1 MGPGQVMTTTF
12 MCLDFVPYQFMALP
26 WLVGAASSS
35 MVLATTGVTRLQL
48 GIAGGGPVAVANLST
63 PITFTLPGLNS
74 TSGERSWCSFW
85 NLSSQAIDTSGCTT
99 LPGRYPQNHTL
110 TFVPGFLAPNNSMLA
125 WAWRIS
131 GPLAASCS
139 QTVLDCGAM
148 PSASQALNP
157 VNLSAGAVSCPAG
170 SSSASSAG
178 APPPVLRVFYGSGCG
193 LLQSNNALGCWW
205 NALTQ
210 AFQGAGCVAAPVTR
224 CMCRHLAGDFLGLKT
239 PATAVAT
246 LLLASP
252 PPASTGKAHGQTVWV
267 VVGAAVGGSLIV
279 LCFAV
284 AAVIFVRQRCAATHT
299 AAKLASLPQMQTP
312 MAYNTVARS
321 PRTQRG
327 ISTSSSFTDLK
338 ACVDGDLLE
347 AADDGWPDDDQASLP
362 RPSSRAA
369 VQSGGAGSGE
379 TTNGGPLDFVAV
391 AVGAF
396 FDTLMGIAPLLQR
409 PAAVAVSAAQAG
421 EGPRSCFKTAT
432 AADVAAR
439 MPRHSTA
446 KTRGTSREERG
457 PRPSGSTSAAEQGRL
472 LNITTPPWKS
482 VDREQAAD
490 GDELLQFLGELGLE
504 ALEPALAQMGVGSVD
519 DLQFVDQEMLLASGA
534 RPVQAKKLLAAG
546 VRAAARTTRRAAGA
560 GLF

>member
-170 SSSASSAG
+170 SSSASSTG
-178 APPPVLRVFYGSGCG
+178 AQHPVLRVFYGSGCG

-252 PPASTGKAHGQTVWV
+252 PPASTGEAARGQTVWV
-267 VVGAAVGGSLIV
+267 ELGAAVGGSVI
-279 LCFAV
+279 LCSCVVAV
-284 AAVIFVRQRCAATHT
+284 VIFVRQRQRYAATDT

-312 MAYNTVARS
+312 MADNTVARS
-321 PRTQRG
+321 LWTQHG
-327 ISTSSSFTDLK
+327 ISTSSLTDSK
-338 ACVDGDLLE
+338 ARVDGDHLE
-347 AADDGWPDDDQASLP
+347 AADDDWPDDDQASLP
-362 RPSSRAA
+362 RPSTTRAA
-369 VQSGGAGSGE
+369 QSGRGSGE
-379 TTNGGPLDFVAV
+379 TTNPLDFVSII
-391 AVGAF
+391 VGAF
-396 FDTLMGIAPLLQR
+396 FDTLLGPLTPLLQR
-409 PAAVAVSAAQAG
+409 PAAVSASAAQAG
-421 EGPRSCFKTAT
+421 E
-432 AADVAAR
+432 AAR
-439 MPRHSTA
+439 SRHSTA

-457 PRPSGSTSAAEQGRL
+457 PRPSGSTSAADERGRL
-472 LNITTPPWKS
+472 HIIATPAAPRKP
-482 VDREQAAD
+482 VDREQAAAD
-490 GDELLQFLGELGLE
+490 DDELQQFLGELGLE

-519 DLQFVDQEMLLASGA
+519 DLQFVDQEMLLTSGA
-534 RPVQAKKLLAAG
+534 RPVQAKKLLLAAG
-546 VRAAARTTRRAAGA
+546 AVRAPAARTTRRASSSARGGRA
-560 GLF
+560 LLT